1 MSESDEELTFDAALE
16 RLDAVV
22 ARMESG
28 ETGLEEAVSLFEQ
41 GRRYVEYC
49 TARLEQ
55 IERRIEELGA
65 REPSE
70 DAGEAEP
77 F

>member
-1 MSESDEELTFDAALE
+1 MTEKDEELTFDAAIE

-28 ETGLEEAVSLFEQ
+28 DVGLEEAVELFERGQ
-41 GRRYVEYC
+41 KYLDYC
-49 TARLEQ
+49 SKRLLQ
-55 IERRIEELGA
+55 VERRIEELA
-65 REPSE
+65 AVDPPSDDSE
-70 DAGEAEP
+70 KP

>member
-1 MSESDEELTFDAALE
+1 MTDKDDDLTFDAALE

-28 ETGLEEAVSLFEQ
+28 DVGLEEAVELFERGQ
-41 GRRYVEYC
+41 RYLDYC
-49 TARLEQ
+49 LKRLQ
-55 IERRIEELGA
+55 QVERRIEELAGA
-65 REPSE
+65 DPPTEN
-70 DAGEAEP
+70 GENP

>member
-1 MSESDEELTFDAALE
+1 MTDKDEELTFDAALE

-28 ETGLEEAVSLFEQ
+28 DVGLEEAVELFERGQ
-41 GRRYVEYC
+41 EYLDYC
-49 TARLEQ
+49 SKRLEQ
-55 IERRIEELGA
+55 VERRIEELAAADPPNGD
-65 REPSE
+65 SE
-70 DAGEAEP
+70 KP